1 LKAEILMRQV
11 HYEDSLR
18 LLDATLPSDL
28 ANSEMAVWQRLT
40 RGSALSYSAKYA
52 PALDALQQAQSL
64 AARFQ
69 PKLLGE
75 ALLRL
80 GTLAM
85 SQRDWDLAQSHFHS
99 CLDFARQHHDAYLE
113 ASALGSL
120 GLVAAR
126 MDHYDESIV
135 WNQQAMDLDKANG
148 WLGLAARAEGNM
160 GWSYYL
166 IGDLVNA
173 LDLYKKADQHDIE
186 AGVPERR
193 ITWLNG
199 AGDVYYDMRD
209 FSAAESA
216 STQALRLADS
226 LYDADDAIYCLQN
239 LALISLAQRQF
250 DSAASYVR
258 DALAREASAP
268 DHVRELYT
276 RLISAQL
283 AAKTADYANAETI
296 FTKIKDDPGSP
307 IYIHWEALSGL
318 AQTHAA
324 QEKNVL
330 AEREFQDAI
339 VTISGAQD
347 SIDKEEFRLSFL
359 SIAIQ
364 FYDQYINFL
373 LGLHRPLDA
382 LKVADL
388 SRAQTLEHG
397 LSSSATKRPAH
408 VAAFN
413 PQAIA
418 RAQNATLLFYWL
430 GPERSYLW
438 VLTSTKISLFP
449 LPPGPQIDALAL
461 SYREFLFGPRDLLDF
476 TDGPGQK
483 LYDILV
489 RPAQKLIPA
498 NSSVVIL
505 PDSKLNGLNFET
517 LVVNQP
523 RPHYWIDDVTVTV
536 GNSLA
541 LLARSSRMRPPKSPE
556 LLFFGDALPASREFP
571 PLADAKQEIEALK
584 AHFPENR
591 HRMFTGGQ
599 AIPSNYLSSNPG
611 RYAFLHFATHGT
623 ASTSRP
629 LESAI
634 ILSPERDR
642 YKLYA
647 RDIMRQ
653 PLSAYLVSIS
663 ACNGAGERQLAGEGL
678 VGLSWAFLRAGA
690 HNVVAGLWEVSTA
703 SAPQIMDGLY
713 KGLTE
718 GKSPAASLRNAK
730 LALLHSKGPHQRPFY
745 WAPFQLYSGS

>member
-1 LKAEILMRQV
+1 MRQGRND
-11 HYEDSLR
+11 ESLQ
-18 LLDATLPSDL
+18 LLEIQIPPSL
-28 ANSEMAVWQRLT
+28 AQSDIAIWQKLT
-40 RGSALSYSAKYA
+40 QGSALAYTAKFPEAAAALSSAQELAKI
-52 PALDALQQAQSL
+52 AQPQL
-64 AARFQ
+64 E
-69 PKLLGE
+69 GE
-75 ALLRL
+75 TLLRL
-80 GTLAM
+80 GTLA
-85 SQRDWDLAQSHFHS
+85 SLQRDLSRAQTLFRT
-99 CLDFARQHHDAYLE
+99 CLEFARLHKDEYLE

-126 MDHYDESIV
+126 LEHYDESID
-135 WNQQAMDLDKANG
+135 WNQRALDLDKANS

-186 AGVPERR
+186 AGAPERR

-216 STQALRLADS
+216 SAQALRLADS
-226 LYDADDAIYCLQN
+226 LHDTDDAIYCLQN
-239 LALISLAQRQF
+239 LALISIAQHKF
-250 DSAASYVR
+250 DAARTYVE
-258 DALAREASAP
+258 DALSREAAAP
-268 DHVRELYT
+268 DHVRELDT
-276 RLISAQL
+276 QLISAQL
-283 AAKTADYANAETI
+283 AVKTAEYEKAATI
-296 FTKIKDDPGSP
+296 FDRIKNDPASP
-307 IYIHWEALSGL
+307 VHVHWEALSGL
-318 AQTHAA
+318 AQAHASLGKSA
-324 QEKNVL
+324 R
-330 AEREFQDAI
+330 AEREFQEAI
-339 VTISGAQD
+339 ATISGAQE
-347 SIDKEEFRLSFL
+347 SIEKEDFRLSFL

-382 LKVADL
+382 LNIADR

-397 LSSSATKRPAH
+397 LSSTATNRPSQSAS
-408 VAAFN
+408 FD
-413 PQAIA
+413 PQTIA
-418 RAQNATLLFYWL
+418 RQQNATLLFYWL

-438 VLTSTKISLFP
+438 VLTPSKVSLLP
-449 LPPGPQIDALAL
+449 LPPGPEIDALAL
-461 SYREFLFGPRDLLDF
+461 SYRDSLFGPRDPLDSSE
-476 TDGPGQK
+476 GPGQE

-489 RPAQKLIPA
+489 RPAQKLISP

-517 LVVNQP
+517 LVVDQP
-523 RPHYWIDDVTVTV
+523 QKHYWIEDVTVTV

-541 LLARSSRMRPPKSPE
+541 LLARSSRVPPPKSPE
-556 LLFFGDALPASREFP
+556 LLFFGDALPATREFP
-571 PLADAKQEIEALK
+571 PLADAKLEIDALK
-584 AHFPENR
+584 THFPETR
-591 HRMFTGGQ
+591 RRMFTGGQ
-599 AIPSNYLSSNPG
+599 AIPSNYLSSDPG
-611 RYAFLHFATHGT
+611 RYSFLHFATHGT

-634 ILSPERDR
+634 ILSPEGDR

-663 ACNGAGERQLAGEGL
+663 ACNGAGTRQLAGEGL

-713 KGLTE
+713 KGLAE

-730 LALLHSKGPHQRPFY
+730 LALLHSRGPHQRPFY